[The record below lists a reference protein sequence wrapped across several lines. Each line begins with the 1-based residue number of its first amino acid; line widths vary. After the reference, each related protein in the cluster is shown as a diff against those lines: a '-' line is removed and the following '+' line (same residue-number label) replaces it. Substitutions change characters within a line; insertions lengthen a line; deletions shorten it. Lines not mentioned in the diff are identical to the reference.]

1 MEKKEKRMLLSGL
14 YDDKNVYVVEKL
26 FRMDIMKFCDK
37 LVNLDTKELLISIP
51 INIRGRQ
58 FLFVI
63 NKPKKDSGSCVIKFC
78 EGPSFTNKV
87 LKYKAN
93 MPSVDYI
100 EHING
105 FIGTVMIIGF
115 VNQCLT
121 MSGIYDVE
129 YKAFKGIID
138 TDTLLR
144 MIQEFAFNDNR
155 MGNTLMEHIKLSV
168 NEKMMNAYSIVEGV
182 RG

>member
-1 MEKKEKRMLLSGL
+1 MEKRMLLDGM
-14 YDDKNVYVVEKL
+14 DDKNVYLVEKL

-37 LVNLDTKELLISIP
+37 LVNLNTKELLISMP
-51 INIRGRQ
+51 INIRDKQ
-58 FLFVI
+58 FLFI
-63 NKPKKDSGSCVIKFC
+63 ISKPKKDKGSCIIKFC

-87 LKYKAN
+87 LKYKEN
-93 MPSVDYI
+93 MPSVTYI

-105 FIGTVMIIGF
+105 FIGTVMITGF

-121 MSGIYDVE
+121 MSGVYDVE

-138 TDTLLR
+138 RSALLK

-155 MGNTLMEHIKLSV
+155 MGKTLMEHIKLSV
-168 NEKMMNAYSIVEGV
+168 NEKMMNAYSIVKGV